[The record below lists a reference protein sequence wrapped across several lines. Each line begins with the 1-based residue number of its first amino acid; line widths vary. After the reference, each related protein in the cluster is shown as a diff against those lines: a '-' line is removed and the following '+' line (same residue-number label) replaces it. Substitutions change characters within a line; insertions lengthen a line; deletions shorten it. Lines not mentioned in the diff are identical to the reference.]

1 DEIRELLAP
10 QRPLGGDELRRGG
23 QHADQQGGRPPMGA
37 QHDGDTQRP
46 EPPTEEELLDVLS
59 DLDPETAGRLE
70 IAFERAP
77 RRAQVQLERMGRRL
91 GELVS
96 LKRRD
101 LHAYASRIAM
111 HKANRDVMKSSR
123 ALLEAQQN
131 DAPDERLEALR
142 AELLDAISRRVDSE
156 IVERE
161 QMLAKLESRITGL
174 RTSINELREN
184 RNQVIVEQ
192 MEKTL
197 QRIADGKLPH
207 DPERRSDRPPP
218 RR

>member
-1 DEIRELLAP
+1 
-10 QRPLGGDELRRGG
+10 
-23 QHADQQGGRPPMGA
+23 
-37 QHDGDTQRP
+37 
-46 EPPTEEELLDVLS
+46 
-59 DLDPETAGRLE
+59 
-70 IAFERAP
+70 
-77 RRAQVQLERMGRRL
+77 
-91 GELVS
+91 
-96 LKRRD
+96 
-101 LHAYASRIAM
+101 M